1 MIASGALPAAK
12 VVTRRIGLAEA
23 ITEGF
28 DRLLD
33 PAGTQLKILIDL
45 SR

>member
-1 MIASGALPAAK
+1 MTTLLEQAQA
-12 VVTRRIGLAEA
+12 VMRERRRLDEA